1 MEQLDSLDRYQSDV
15 MERWASPNDFA
26 RVDLVCADLLKK
38 GFTVEAIKYMER
50 VQSLTGAIV
59 TRLKAKLKADR
70 AENEADHKA
79 AEEQASLLA
88 GEEGSKVGAPGAGG
102 PTGASGGGSGLLRK
116 AMAGARVKG
125 ADGKGSTISK
135 VFTPKL
141 VAKIKAVAAVSSM
154 AKSMSERHEHQK
166 RYHDHP
172 REDATRLREA
182 RKQNDELQKKLARLD
197 RQVRDHQM
205 ELEEKERSLDAT
217 RKRVNQRGTELM
229 SATARV
235 ELLEK
240 KNQNLEDRVGGLKM
254 MAEKY
259 QEDAKK
265 ARTWATKLHSK
276 LSKEQEASKDQGSVE
291 LLEEEVKEVRGEMRK
306 QTTLLKVKDRLLAES
321 REHHQKGLEKV
332 KAELEDLRQKL
343 EHSEKRAKELGG
355 DSSAPGGAKTLKKKK
370 KSPYEA

>member
-1 MEQLDSLDRYQSDV
+1 

-88 GEEGSKVGAPGAGG
+88 GEEGSKVGAPGVGG

-135 VFTPKL
+135 VFTHKL

-306 QTTLLKVKDRLLAES
+306 QTTLLKVKDRLLAEC
-321 REHHQKGLEKV
+321 R
-332 KAELEDLRQKL
+332 
-343 EHSEKRAKELGG
+343 
-355 DSSAPGGAKTLKKKK
+355 
-370 KSPYEA
+370 

>member
-1 MEQLDSLDRYQSDV
+1 VQ
-15 MERWASPNDFA
+15 ERWASPNDFA

-59 TRLKAKLKADR
+59 ARLKAKLKADR
-70 AENEADHKA
+70 AENEADQKA

-88 GEEGSKVGAPGAGG
+88 GEEGSKAGAPGAGG
-102 PTGASGGGSGLLRK
+102 PAAASGGGGTLLRK
-116 AMAGARVKG
+116 AMAGARAKG

-154 AKSMSERHEHQK
+154 AKSMSENHQK

-182 RKQNDELQKKLARLD
+182 RKQNDELQKKLSRLD

-240 KNQNLEDRVGGLKM
+240 KNQSLEDRVGGLKM

-265 ARTWATKLHSK
+265 ARTWATKLQSK
-276 LSKEQEASKDQGSVE
+276 LSKEQDASKDQGSVE
-291 LLEEEVKEVRGEMRK
+291 LLEEEMQEVRGEMRK

-321 REHHQKGLEKV
+321 REHHQKGLGKV

-343 EHSEKRAKELGG
+343 EQSEKRVKELGG
-355 DSSAPGGAKTLKKKK
+355 DSSAPGGAKALKKKK

>member
-1 MEQLDSLDRYQSDV
+1 MEQLESLDRYQADV

-50 VQSLTGAIV
+50 VQALTGTIV
-59 TRLKAKLKADR
+59 ARLKAKQKADR
-70 AENEADHKA
+70 VENEADQKA

-88 GEEGSKVGAPGAGG
+88 VKEGAKAGTPGGGAGAGAGAGG
-102 PTGASGGGSGLLRK
+102 GSLMRNALAKSARGKEGG
-116 AMAGARVKG
+116 
-125 ADGKGSTISK
+125 GKGSTITR

-154 AKSMSERHEHQK
+154 AKSVSESHQ
-166 RYHDHP
+166 RQYHDHH

-197 RQVRDHQM
+197 RQVRDHQT

-229 SATARV
+229 SSTARV

-265 ARTWATKLHSK
+265 ARTWAAKLQSK
-276 LSKEQEASKDQGSVE
+276 LSKEQEASKDQGSME
-291 LLEEEVKEVRGEMRK
+291 LLEEEIKEVRGEMRK
-306 QTTLLKVKDRLLAES
+306 QVTLLKVKDRLLAES
-321 REHHQKGLEKV
+321 REHHQKALAKVQVELDEV
-332 KAELEDLRQKL
+332 KAKL
-343 EHSEKRAKELGG
+343 EAAEKRGKGLAGDASEGG
-355 DSSAPGGAKTLKKKK
+355 TKTLKKKK